1 MSELK
6 PESENT
12 EERLSDT
19 EEAISQ
25 KADAET
31 NSDAEPAKNADI
43 DEESPAAS
51 EDEDFFYDDNGAY
64 EARRAARKERRN
76 KMRRRKRRMR
86 IAGGIVVATAAA
98 IGIGV
103 GFYGEELQNFFM
115 EQQTKIT
122 QMAKS
127 AGTKKEAEPVQT
139 SAEVEPEAENTVTPE
154 AEDNPDGLSR
164 EDRALYRNAKH
175 Y

>member
-76 KMRRRKRRMR
+76 KNVQPDPRHAAHIGRC
-86 IAGGIVVATAAA
+86 GGGPGHRPGAPGGHGA
-98 IGIGV
+98 
-103 GFYGEELQNFFM
+103 LP
-115 EQQTKIT
+115 
-122 QMAKS
+122 
-127 AGTKKEAEPVQT
+127 GT
-139 SAEVEPEAENTVTPE
+139 
-154 AEDNPDGLSR
+154 G
-164 EDRALYRNAKH
+164 
-175 Y
+175 